1 MQGQGSSLFQSAPVK
16 AYSVNFKRMVVREYE
31 GSTLNKKQIQL
42 KYGIQGH
49 SRLLSWCRQYGKLT
63 YPQKG
68 IRIGRPMKD
77 PQKQRIKELEK
88 ELELERLKVI
98 AYEKLIEI
106 AEREDGISISK
117 KDVARQLRH
126 LRKSTLKK

>member
-1 MQGQGSSLFQSAPVK
+1 MQGQGSSLFQLGPIK
-16 AYSVNFKRMVVREYE
+16 AYSMNFKRMVVREYE

-117 KDVARQLRH
+117 KDVAKQLRH